1 MAKQYS
7 INQNFVIALSVL
19 SLYNCR
25 LKKTSEENII
35 VVIVV

>member
-25 LKKTSEENII
+25 LKKPRKKI
-35 VVIVV
+35 